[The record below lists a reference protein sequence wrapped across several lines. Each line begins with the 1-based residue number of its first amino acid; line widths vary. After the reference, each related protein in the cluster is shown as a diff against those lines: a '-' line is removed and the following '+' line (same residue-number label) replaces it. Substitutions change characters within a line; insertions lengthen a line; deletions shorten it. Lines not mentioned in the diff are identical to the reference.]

1 MGTSISVE
9 KFFGGNEY
17 WDTST
22 AIDEIKVYCILIDHL
37 DDKIDLLE
45 NSDKNEKSAMINVQA
60 VISSY
65 AIELAMKSLCAL
77 DNPDNNVPHEH
88 DLTKILE
95 KLNTDTVKS
104 LERLH
109 LSHEELK
116 RFPAPFVSNR
126 YLMEYDKRDSRIVVY
141 PPPLLRE
148 LTQMLEDKIKDA
160 WRAILESGDVTF
172 I

>member
-116 RFPAPFVSNR
+116 RFPAPFR
-126 YLMEYDKRDSRIVVY
+126 
-141 PPPLLRE
+141 
-148 LTQMLEDKIKDA
+148 
-160 WRAILESGDVTF
+160 
-172 I
+172 

>member
-9 KFFGGNEY
+9 KFFGGNEN

-45 NSDKNEKSAMINVQA
+45 NSDKNEKSAMIMQA

-77 DNPDNNVPHEH
+77 DNPDNYVPHQH

-104 LERLH
+104 LDH

-116 RFPAPFVSNR
+116 SPAPFVSNR
-126 YLMEYDKRDSRIVVY
+126 YLMENHKRDSRI
-141 PPPLLRE
+141 E
-148 LTQMLEDKIKDA
+148 
-160 WRAILESGDVTF
+160 F
-172 I
+172 IHHRF

>member
-1 MGTSISVE
+1 MGTSISVK
-9 KFFGGNEY
+9 KFFVGNEY

-45 NSDKNEKSAMINVQA
+45 NRDKFEKSAMINVQA

-77 DNPDNNVPHEH
+77 DNPDNNVPHQH

-116 RFPAPFVSNR
+116 SFPDPFVSNR
-126 YLMEYDKRDSRIVVY
+126 YLMEYDKIDSSIVVY

-148 LTQMLEDKIKDA
+148 LTQMLEDKLQDA